1 MTKSTPRRLKV
12 RTPKATPDATPK
24 EPQENPTGNPSGPTG
39 SPKEILMQ
47 LPQDNLDLMLTAF
60 VNDHL
65 ISGTML
71 CRVSQVVLELPAYVA
86 TPAERSAIRSLEDN
100 ES

>member
-1 MTKSTPRRLKV
+1 
-12 RTPKATPDATPK
+12 
-24 EPQENPTGNPSGPTG
+24 
-39 SPKEILMQ
+39 MQ